1 VANLKKMTVAQL
13 QKLCKKEGI
22 EGYEDMKKSDLIA
35 VLESVDEEAEE
46 AEVDE
51 EVEDEDEDWE
61 DDEDDEEGDDED
73 EDDEDDD
80 DWEEDEDEDEDEED
94 EEDEDEED
102 EDEDDE
108 DEEVVEEKPKKKPS
122 KKASKARKEGGERLR
137 PFINEQ
143 IDLNAKLKKKNLW
156 VKNAQF
162 LSRDEK
168 KQLLKAKNQKDPIAK
183 KVYKLLDK
191 KVAGFRS
198 KQKEKTKA
206 AKTTTKAASPYADK
220 SHIELAK
227 EVVKR
232 KLKPK
237 AEAKKMS
244 DSKLIKLLEF
254 DDAE

>member
-1 VANLKKMTVAQL
+1 MTVAQL

-80 DWEEDEDEDEDEED
+80 DWEEDEDGDED
-94 EEDEDEED
+94 EEDEDEDEEDED